1 MKPTYSR
8 PIIWICSLI
17 MTALG
22 FAGCSDDEDT
32 IVADEYVTP
41 YADYKYMGTVTDENG
56 KPIEGINVVFQKH
69 GYKNYPE
76 LFRIETD
83 KSGKYETDYL
93 DWTMGANAAYQV
105 LYTDIDGEENG
116 GHFEDKILEIHKMD
130 KTKIKD
136 GEHWYQGMFDLSAE
150 VKLSR
155 KSTQQEQDNK
165 EE

>member
-32 IVADEYVTP
+32 IVADEYGTP

-56 KPIEGINVVFQKH
+56 EVAVEDMTSEVAEEEPK
-69 GYKNYPE
+69 
-76 LFRIETD
+76 
-83 KSGKYETDYL
+83 
-93 DWTMGANAAYQV
+93 
-105 LYTDIDGEENG
+105 DIDMIPIQDEEESGEG
-116 GHFEDKILEIHKMD
+116 
-130 KTKIKD
+130 
-136 GEHWYQGMFDLSAE
+136 S
-150 VKLSR
+150 
-155 KSTQQEQDNK
+155 